1 MIWMERLTTR
11 TPKGAAVKMD
21 EPADELEARK
31 QLMEKFHAVC
41 EKLAHFEDLQEAGRL
56 VELPCAVGDTVYG
69 IFCDEVYP
77 KKIIRIE
84 INPHTN
90 PQLWM
95 GTKFDFSSGT
105 IDRIDMVLG
114 KTVFLTREEAEAAL
128 KGGGQ
133 E

>member
-1 MIWMERLTTR
+1 MARLT
-11 TPKGAAVKMD
+11 
-21 EPADELEARK
+21 RK
-31 QLMEKFHAVC
+31 LDNGRYAQNYTTGDGFFVGITEMMQ
-41 EKLAHFEDLQEAGRL
+41 KLGKLEDLQDEGRL

-69 IFCDEVYP
+69 IFCDKVYP
-77 KKIIRIE
+77 KEIIRIE
-84 INPHTN
+84 INPYTN

-128 KGGGQ
+128 KVGGLN

>member
-1 MIWMERLTTR
+1 MNRLT
-11 TPKGAAVKMD
+11 
-21 EPADELEARK
+21 RK
-31 QLMEKFHAVC
+31 LDNGRYAQNLSIFVDMNEMIQ
-41 EKLAHFEDLQEAGRL
+41 KLGRLEDLQEAGRL
-56 VELPCAVGDTVYG
+56 VELPCKVDDTVYG
-69 IFCDEVYP
+69 IFCSEVYP
-77 KKIIRIE
+77 KKITRIE

-90 PQLWM
+90 PKLWM

-133 E
+133 NG